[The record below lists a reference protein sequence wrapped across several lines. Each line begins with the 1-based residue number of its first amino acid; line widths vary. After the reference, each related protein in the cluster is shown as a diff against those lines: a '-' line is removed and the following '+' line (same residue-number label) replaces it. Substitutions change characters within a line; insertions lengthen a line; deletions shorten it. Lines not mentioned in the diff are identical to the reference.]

1 MSPRP
6 SYDRADATQNGAG
19 GQCTTE
25 EDFYPQY
32 EEEEGAK
39 ELFPRRQPGAFPN
52 IKVSRSGLQAA
63 LTRLQTLAAAPPA
76 EMGGTAE
83 AAFDPLRDGPLRYL
97 GYANECGYVLLVS
110 LTVHESRT
118 RNLATLDYDN
128 A

>member
-1 MSPRP
+1 MSPHPFRA
-6 SYDRADATQNGAG
+6 RADATQNEAG

-76 EMGGTAE
+76 EVGGTAE

-110 LTVHESRT
+110 YTVHESLTRT
-118 RNLATLDYDN
+118 I
-128 A
+128 